1 MEIKRLP
8 ILAIETFKTINNVNP
23 SYMKTYSLQKQLLR
37 FTSVTLHLGN
47 IKLLATVIRIQK
59 Y

>member
-23 SYMKTYSLQKQLLR
+23 SYMKNI
-37 FTSVTLHLGN
+37 FTSKVT
-47 IKLLATVIRIQK
+47 ATVHLSDIAFR
-59 Y
+59 